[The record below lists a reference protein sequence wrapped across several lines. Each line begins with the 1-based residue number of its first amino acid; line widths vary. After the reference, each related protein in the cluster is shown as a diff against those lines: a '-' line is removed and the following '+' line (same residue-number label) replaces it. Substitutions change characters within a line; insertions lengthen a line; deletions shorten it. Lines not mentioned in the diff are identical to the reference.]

1 MNFLGRNAIIHIFS
15 LLKSALEEKADK
27 QEIENIDAFEVSSS
41 EPTDE
46 RTKIWL
52 NPDVDEEFSLPEI
65 NDDSVSEV
73 DTWSSQKIKNM
84 LENAPFALK
93 NQGTTNAGK
102 YWMVG
107 SDGDLTF
114 GIPATGG
121 GSSGTDGAYYVTP
134 EMFGAVGDGITDD
147 TTALQNTFNYAI
159 KNKVNVYIPSG
170 TYMFD
175 TITFPLN
182 QDGMV
187 IKGCGKWK
195 TKLKCINDTSQ
206 IVFNDLLRYDISE
219 ITFEGNATAT
229 APIINLVGIS
239 NLSIFHDCIFRTNY
253 GVLVKKSAYLSFYDC
268 SFVVLN
274 VEPCKYLL
282 KVMGEYFYAR
292 NCYFE
297 GASSS
302 LENIG
307 VVLADC
313 FYVYISSSDICNFYG
328 GTGLLI
334 NPVTNSG
341 AQCIYI
347 DKTTL
352 FRSKKCIELNC
363 SYPILNLNINIDVF
377 DESKIDKILTLNRD
391 DGTTGVLNGING
403 NIKVKGNLN
412 ESVSLIDGAFYFGE
426 NTIYLYNYSTNEC
439 KYDANTPI
447 VPKLVSN
454 NLCNSSLIFKGNTNE
469 INCELTSKSPFFA
482 HNVPNIKYSVR
493 NGAIP
498 SKVEVYNTY
507 GGSFGIKATYP
518 TNVTNPYTEMIVRF
532 V

>member
-1 MNFLGRNAIIHIFS
+1 MDTVLYA
-15 LLKSALEEKADK
+15 LLNKKINEVESVPDEKITQAVNEYL
-27 QEIENIDAFEVSSS
+27 QENPVTSGATPEQVTQIQKNSDNISEIKGNIDELQNGGYVADQQQIGEKVN
-41 EPTDE
+41 
-46 RTKIWL
+46 IWL
-52 NPDVDEEFSLPEI
+52 NEHPEATTTVQDGAITEPKIQEKFLPY
-65 NDDSVSEV
+65 
-73 DTWSSQKIKNM
+73 IKNC
-84 LENAPFALK
+84 
-93 NQGTTNAGK
+93 
-102 YWMVG
+102 
-107 SDGDLTF
+107 
-114 GIPATGG
+114 
-121 GSSGTDGAYYVTP
+121 YVTP
-134 EMFGAVGDGITDD
+134 QMFGAKGNGVTDD

-219 ITFEGNATAT
+219 IIFEGNATAT

-239 NLSIFHDCIFRTNY
+239 HLSIFHDCIFRTNY
-253 GVLVKKSAYLSFYDC
+253 GVLVNKSAYLSFYDC

-302 LENIG
+302 LESIG

-334 NPVTNSG
+334 NPVSNHG
-341 AQCIYI
+341 AQSIYI

-352 FRSKKCIELNC
+352 FRDKKCIELNC
-363 SYPILNLNINIDVF
+363 SYPILSLNINIDVF

-403 NIKVKGNLN
+403 NIKVRGNLN

-469 INCELTSKSPFFA
+469 INYELTSKSPFFD

-518 TNVTNPYTEMIVRF
+518 TNVTNPYTQMIVRF